1 MRYTRNNCCS
11 RCVES
16 ASAVSFKVRFLGP
29 GRALCLRARI
39 IHHEAIFV
47 RGKVAIGSA
56 HRWEMRPALFGV
68 LLIGAT
74 YASHAL
80 VAMAVKPAA
89 TTAKAPRAAKPGPS
103 STSTGRSCCRKPS
116 ASHFTAV
123 APAPVHDYRGEG
135 GPPAVQAQDFNV
147 NKTLEG
153 ATVRLPG
160 FIVPLEAVKSGDV
173 SEFLLV
179 PYFGSCIHVPPPPP
193 NQIVYVHTSKHSGI
207 DSIYDAYWITGKL
220 HLQTKTTRLGST
232 AYELNAEKIEV
243 YQY

>member
-1 MRYTRNNCCS
+1 M
-11 RCVES
+11 
-16 ASAVSFKVRFLGP
+16 G
-29 GRALCLRARI
+29 
-39 IHHEAIFV
+39 
-47 RGKVAIGSA
+47 
-56 HRWEMRPALFGV
+56 MRPAIFGV

-89 TTAKAPRAAKPGPS
+89 TAAVRTSSSLPSSSSGAGHKAGPPKPGRIVDLDWKELLPE
-103 STSTGRSCCRKPS
+103 GER
-116 ASHFTAV
+116 SHFTAV
-123 APAPVHDYRGEG
+123 APPPVHDSRGEG
-135 GPPAVQAQDFNV
+135 GPPAVQAQNFNV
-147 NKTLEG
+147 NKSLEG

-193 NQIVYVHTSKHSGI
+193 NQIVYVHTGKRSGI
-207 DSIYDAYWITGKL
+207 ESIYDAYWITGKL

-232 AYELNAEKIEV
+232 AYELSAEKIEV
-243 YQY
+243 YKY